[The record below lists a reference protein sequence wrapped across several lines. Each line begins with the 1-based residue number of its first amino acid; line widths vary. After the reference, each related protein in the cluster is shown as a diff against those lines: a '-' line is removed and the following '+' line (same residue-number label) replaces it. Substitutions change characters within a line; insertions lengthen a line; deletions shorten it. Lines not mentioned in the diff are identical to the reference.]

1 MAKNI
6 LSQDGK
12 GNYKRDLG
20 RTAEGKQPR
29 FYLGRDKAQAEMRA
43 MKLERLW
50 ELVEARCEAMRQRHA
65 ILEEKWRQE
74 MERGEW
80 QDDMQTL
87 EKSRAR
93 WKKLVEGPYW
103 DSVTLEIADAIRK
116 GESVCVLDHREHFK
130 GSVDWEGGE
139 VVVEDDGPDTQ
150 LEWLRELQ
158 QAFPIVTLKL
168 ADEEKYQE
176 GVGKAAGRRRTW
188 QRLADREAKLAS
200 PQEDTQR
207 LHAAL
212 DAYSEW
218 VGATYRTP
226 PPDSRVKQS
235 GTRLMFHVRKIKEA
249 QEDMP
254 LSAFNLA
261 GIDGMIDHW
270 KNRPLTKK
278 GKPSSPET
286 VKGIIKTIRHFVRW
300 LNRNSNFNW
309 HKPADLE
316 FMPVRITP
324 TPGENARKVRTL
336 QVDTYTR
343 DELATLYRYA
353 TGLERLLLLLGLNCG
368 FGQAEIASLQT
379 DEIDLNEKHPYY
391 DLQGSWIRRIRF
403 KTGVYGE
410 WKLWD
415 ETVQGVR
422 WMMERR
428 GTQKGGALILTRD
441 GRPLTQ
447 PTENNNRNNK
457 IANCWGRLYQRIL
470 KDEENKGFRRL
481 SFNKLRKT
489 AGDLIKRVSNGEI
502 AGVFHCRGQ
511 VVPTDDLS
519 DLYTNRHFDKVFQ
532 AIEAVRQYLGP
543 VFDGVTDPFPKEI
556 KKPALSIGTIRRV
569 KKLLEQ
575 GYTQKKV
582 AEMLGISESTVKR
595 YS

>member
-20 RTAEGKQPR
+20 WTAEGKQPR
-29 FYLGRDKAQAEMRA
+29 FYLGRDKTQAEKRA

-50 ELVEARCEAMRQRHA
+50 ELVEARWEAMRQRHA
-65 ILEEKWRQE
+65 VLEEKWRQE
-74 MERGEW
+74 VERGEW
-80 QDDMQTL
+80 QDDMPTL
-87 EKSRAR
+87 GRTRAR
-93 WKKLVEGPYW
+93 WKKLLEGPYW
-103 DSVTLEIADAIRK
+103 DSVTLKMADAIRK
-116 GESVCVLDHREHFK
+116 GETVCVLDHREHFK
-130 GSVDWEGGE
+130 DSVDWERGE
-139 VVVEDDGPDTQ
+139 IVLENDSPETQ

-158 QAFPIVTLKL
+158 QAFPIITLKL
-168 ADEEKYQE
+168 ADEKKYEE
-176 GVGKAAGRRRTW
+176 GVEQAKKSQRAF
-188 QRLADREAKLAS
+188 QRLADRAADLAA
-200 PQEDTQR
+200 PREDAQR

-212 DAYSEW
+212 DAYSDW
-218 VGATYRTP
+218 IRATYRTP

-235 GTRLMFHVRKIKEA
+235 GTRLIFHVRKIKEA
-249 QEDMP
+249 QEDLP
-254 LSAFNLA
+254 LSGFNLA
-261 GIDGMIDHW
+261 GIEGMIDYW

-278 GKPSSPET
+278 GRPASPET

-300 LNRNSNFNW
+300 LNRNPNFKW
-309 HKPADLE
+309 RKPADLE

-324 TPGENARKVRTL
+324 TPGENAKKIRTL
-336 QVDTYTR
+336 QVDTYTL
-343 DELATLYRYA
+343 DELVKLYRYA

-379 DEIDLNEKHPYY
+379 GEIDLDERHPYY
-391 DLQGSWIRRIRF
+391 GVPGSWIRRIRF

-415 ETVQGVR
+415 ETAQGIR
-422 WMMERR
+422 WMLERR
-428 GTQKGGALILTRD
+428 GTKKEGALILTRE

-470 KDEENKGFRRL
+470 KDKENKGFRRL

-489 AGDLIKRVSNGEI
+489 AGDLIKRFSSGEI

-532 AIEAVRQYLGP
+532 AIEAVRQYLAP
-543 VFDGVTDPFPKEI
+543 IFEGVTDPFPKEI

-569 KKLLEQ
+569 KKLLGQ
-575 GYTQKKV
+575 GHTQKKV